1 MVTLILVIVIIIS
14 SYLFLRRKKDPWDE
28 PSPPHPPLHPL
39 LGNIPTLKKLD
50 PIIHYAFQSLGIS
63 HGPVLRLKLGNKWNL
78 LVTGFEEM
86 KVCKVLLLCPHF
98 LHLLYLPLPPPTF
111 STHNASFVSHPHPQ
125 PISLLLDN

>member
-86 KVCKVLLLCPHF
+86 KVCRV
-98 LHLLYLPLPPPTF
+98 PLALSSLSPPPLSSSSSANF
-111 STHNASFVSHPHPQ
+111 QYPQCNASFISHPPLFQ
-125 PISLLLDN
+125 AN